1 MPKFFLTQIK
11 IHSIISECQRYRDI
25 VQSVERWSPK
35 PNVEGSSPSVPVQAS
50 EYLFRS
56 FLFFRNTDFK
66 IEERVIG
73 RMYRKKVSVYG
84 LLIML
89 VMIITGCTKVAQAET
104 TKQSEEV
111 RKTAENR
118 LEAIL
123 ESKKLV
129 IGISPD
135 YAPFAFIAREKE
147 ETYYAGSDIE
157 LGRYIAEQMG
167 VEVEFCEMEF
177 EECLEAV
184 SEGRVDLVLL
194 GMKNEKDREE
204 KMDFT
209 NVYYRP
215 GTQVVLVKER
225 QVDKLKTQ
233 DDFEEKTL
241 AAQYGSLQAQ
251 LVVEQFPGSYLNLT
265 ENVSG
270 AVLMLRTGSV
280 DGVVLEEALAG
291 EMLREYPELV
301 RSEVEISYTP
311 EDIVG
316 GVEKGE
322 TELLERINEIINSVT
337 EQNLYLHWIDEAN
350 KLAAS
355 M

>member
-1 MPKFFLTQIK
+1 M
-11 IHSIISECQRYRDI
+11 H
-25 VQSVERWSPK
+25 
-35 PNVEGSSPSVPVQAS
+35 
-50 EYLFRS
+50 
-56 FLFFRNTDFK
+56 
-66 IEERVIG
+66 
-73 RMYRKKVSVYG
+73 RKKVSVYG

-89 VMIITGCTKVAQAET
+89 VMIITGCTSVAQAGT
-104 TKQSEEV
+104 TEKSEEV

-118 LEAIL
+118 LEAVL

-167 VEVEFCEMEF
+167 VEAEFCEMEF
-177 EECLEAV
+177 EECLEAI
-184 SEGRVDLVLL
+184 SEGQVDLVLL
-194 GMKNEKDREE
+194 GMKNEKNREE

-225 QVDKLKTQ
+225 QADKLKTQ
-233 DDFEEKTL
+233 EDFEEKTL

-251 LVVEQFPGSYLNLT
+251 LVVEQFPGSYLNLA

-301 RSEVEISYTP
+301 RSEAEITYTP
-311 EDIVG
+311 EAIVG

-350 KLAAS
+350 SLAAS